1 MSSRLLKETIEEIE
15 NELRNGVSQRD
26 IMSIYH
32 VGHSTIQMIAQKS
45 DIIASYGR
53 KVKDLT
59 QKEIDFAVNYRNT
72 FHVGYHRTA
81 QAARARGIKTTDRR
95 MQRVFIKENLY
106 CFKAEK
112 KDEKKHTHL
121 YYAKY
126 AGQLWHT
133 DLHYLDKVDEVQRY
147 LIAFIDDCTRYIV
160 HWEVIDA
167 KTSLASAQALI
178 HALVKTKKPMM
189 ITIDNGGE
197 FIGKE
202 FQRVMTE
209 QSIEHFRT
217 HPYTPEENG
226 KVERFWLTLE
236 RARNEGRQLDNQYIQ
251 DIINEYNNVWE
262 HSSLRKQLG
271 KSSTPLNAWNTLV
284 HYDGQDDATIVYLQ

>member
-147 LIAFIDDCTRYIV
+147 LIAFIDGCTKYIV
-160 HWEVIDA
+160 H
-167 KTSLASAQALI
+167 
-178 HALVKTKKPMM
+178 
-189 ITIDNGGE
+189 
-197 FIGKE
+197 
-202 FQRVMTE
+202 
-209 QSIEHFRT
+209 
-217 HPYTPEENG
+217 
-226 KVERFWLTLE
+226 
-236 RARNEGRQLDNQYIQ
+236 
-251 DIINEYNNVWE
+251 
-262 HSSLRKQLG
+262 
-271 KSSTPLNAWNTLV
+271 
-284 HYDGQDDATIVYLQ
+284 